1 MSLHYYHA
9 YTLYTPLL
17 AHIHTGHSTVV
28 THVHTVHSTFIT
40 HTHSTLHFY
49 HTYTLVTP
57 MLCSYM
63 YVRTLQVISDACW
76 AMSYI
81 TDGPNDRI
89 SAVIQHGVV
98 PKLVEHLS
106 CGQISIQVMIC
117 VCICSCFSLC
127 TYIRTCIHFTHV

>member
-1 MSLHYYHA
+1 M
-9 YTLYTPLL
+9 
-17 AHIHTGHSTVV
+17 
-28 THVHTVHSTFIT
+28 FI
-40 HTHSTLHFY
+40 
-49 HTYTLVTP
+49 
-57 MLCSYM
+57 

-117 VCICSCFSLC
+117 VRSAVALVCVH
-127 TYIRTCIHFTHV
+127 TYMHTFYTRCVTELYKRIHT